1 MKGFTIIELLIT
13 LGLGVAL
20 VVMAVPIYGNLQVS
34 TQLNE
39 QAALIVQTLRSTRE
53 QAVAGYND
61 SAHGVFF
68 HIDPVGAGS
77 YVSYQGSSYVTR
89 DVAYDQTK
97 IVEGTISFQNSSFTL
112 PGADIDINFSKS
124 LGAPNNVGTFLINHS
139 VSGQRSITVNSLG
152 AVTEN

>member
-13 LGLGVAL
+13 LGLGVVL

-34 TQLNE
+34 AQLNE
-39 QAALIVQTLRSTRE
+39 QSALIVQTLRSTRE

-68 HIDPVGAGS
+68 HIDPVGADS

-89 DVAYDQTK
+89 NVAYDQTK
-97 IVEGTISFQNSSFTL
+97 IMEGTISFQSSSFSLT
-112 PGADIDINFSKS
+112 GADIDINFSKS
-124 LGAPNNVGTFLINHS
+124 LGVPNNIGTFLINHS